1 MATAE
6 ATATA
11 EEDGEDLQTLLQE
24 LVERNRHVSGMA
36 LVRHEGGE
44 AEETQEA
51 VAVGLEHPSQE
62 AVAALNAAFYEGEE
76 AGPISLAGRRMLPA
90 QRLEI
95 GDFLVVR
102 LAEGE
107 LGASSEAKSVL
118 RGDDLS
124 GLLRASCGSDSA
136 QVTEEAAAALQGPLV
151 APMPGAWLCA
161 TRKYVLVTA
170 FDAGMDTSF
179 ALKVCI
185 GVVEHL
191 LSEGH

>member
-1 MATAE
+1 MLRPWQPE
-6 ATATA
+6 ATKEVKLRRARDPLA
-11 EEDGEDLQTLLQE
+11 SKLSLHP
-24 LVERNRHVSGMA
+24 ER
-36 LVRHEGGE
+36 
-44 AEETQEA
+44 ETQEA

-124 GLLRASCGSDSA
+124 GLLRASCGHC
-136 QVTEEAAAALQGPLV
+136 P
-151 APMPGAWLCA
+151 
-161 TRKYVLVTA
+161 R
-170 FDAGMDTSF
+170 
-179 ALKVCI
+179 
-185 GVVEHL
+185 
-191 LSEGH
+191 